1 MKEGFCEMTNLKV
14 LETYARGGKKMRGRH
29 RRLAS
34 GHLIDAAA
42 DAAGCRLCPQ
52 TEVSRAFL
60 ARTTSAP
67 PPPPPPRH
75 HNRLKHHH
83 RAHHPC
89 WTTTKHQCCS
99 PITMSERHILMHDH
113 LHRRNLSISFLDGKS
128 GEPHE
133 ENTSH

>member
-1 MKEGFCEMTNLKV
+1 M

-60 ARTTSAP
+60 ARTTSGP
-67 PPPPPPRH
+67 PPPVAHHHHHHHGTTTASNTTTERTTHAGPPP
-75 HNRLKHHH
+75 NTN
-83 RAHHPC
+83 AV
-89 WTTTKHQCCS
+89 
-99 PITMSERHILMHDH
+99 H
-113 LHRRNLSISFLDGKS
+113 L
-128 GEPHE
+128 
-133 ENTSH
+133 

>member
-1 MKEGFCEMTNLKV
+1 MTNLKM

-60 ARTTSAP
+60 ARTTSG
-67 PPPPPPRH
+67 PPPPPRH
-75 HNRLKHHH
+75 QHHH
-83 RAHHPC
+83 GTITERTTQAGPPPNTNAVHLKPC
-89 WTTTKHQCCS
+89 QRDTF
-99 PITMSERHILMHDH
+99 LMHDH
-113 LHRRNLSISFLDGKS
+113 LHRRNLSIFFRWEKW
-128 GEPHE
+128 EPHFSKQFSVTV
-133 ENTSH
+133 NC

>member
-1 MKEGFCEMTNLKV
+1 MAELKEGSCQMTNLKV

-60 ARTTSAP
+60 ARTTSG
-67 PPPPPPRH
+67 PPPPRH
-75 HNRLKHHH
+75 HH
-83 RAHHPC
+83 RAHHSC

-99 PITMSERHILMHDH
+99 PITMSERHILMHGH
-113 LHRRNLSISFLDGKS
+113 LHRRNLSISFFEGKS

-133 ENTSH
+133 QNTSH